1 MRSGVP
7 KAIHIM
13 ALVMVSALYGIGVP
27 KCGWTI
33 LEAGNEV
40 QIALTQLGNSK

>member
-1 MRSGVP
+1 MRPGVP

-13 ALVMVSALYGIGVP
+13 MLVMVSALYGPGVP
-27 KCGWTI
+27 KSGWAI

-40 QIALTQLGNSK
+40 QIALTPAGEQ